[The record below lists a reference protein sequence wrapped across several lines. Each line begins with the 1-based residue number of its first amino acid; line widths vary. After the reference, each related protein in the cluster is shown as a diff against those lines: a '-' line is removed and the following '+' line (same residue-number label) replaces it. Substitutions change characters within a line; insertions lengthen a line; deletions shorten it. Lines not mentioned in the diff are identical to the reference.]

1 MDFDDNSCV
10 TEKQPEQQKP
20 PSKPTSSRF
29 EIKLT
34 EIILFNKLGSGASGS
49 VKKAIHKPTKKMLAM
64 KEIRI

>member
-1 MDFDDNSCV
+1 MDFDDNVCV
-10 TEKQPEQQKP
+10 TKENATQQKP

-29 EIKLT
+29 EIKLS